1 MLNVAY
7 SLMEEAGI
15 KQRSKYTIVKLKLP
29 DGFEDLHG
37 AVRVLKKRTGPFQRL
52 EEGTPKRRM

>member
-15 KQRSKYTIVKLKLP
+15 KQRSKYTIVRLKLP
-29 DGFEDLHG
+29 DGFEDLRG
-37 AVRVLKKRTGPFQRL
+37 AVRVLKRTGPFQRL
-52 EEGTPKRRM
+52 EEDIPKRRM

>member
-37 AVRVLKKRTGPFQRL
+37 AVRVLKNWTF
-52 EEGTPKRRM
+52 PKA